1 MYENNPDSWT
11 SALVA
16 VSGSVA
22 AVKAPEIVARLLN
35 AGVSVDLVLTESAYK
50 LMQAT
55 YNNEKPWERLKALQV
70 DRCVTPTMKPTLRIY
85 RDADEW
91 SAYNTVGDDPV
102 LHIELAK
109 RNKLLLIAPLCANTL
124 AHAALGLCGNLVGS
138 VLRAWYYDLEEAFAG
153 PMAERYGQHALN
165 RPVLVAPAMNTFMWH
180 QNITK
185 QHMATLESRG
195 VHVALGLVVQRASGL
210 VEDQDRRVRE
220 DRPGDGAMAE
230 VADIHEQALGLLRA
244 HAAAEAEAEK
254 AGKPAFVP

>member
-195 VHVALGLVVQRASGL
+195 VHVAPPIRKKLAC
-210 VEDQDRRVRE
+210 
-220 DRPGDGAMAE
+220 GDTGVGAMAE

-244 HAAAEAEAEK
+244 HAAAETEAEK